1 MVYGSEST
9 TDCFFAL
16 IGHYLITGELAP
28 RELYGLLGLTGVA
41 FVIGGVEWWQIRRD
55 LRYRGLDEGVSVR
68 LADRASRKTNTVFL
82 AHERWLTFSRRYAT
96 WWQAILA
103 RFEKFESFFLDVTF
117 EGDGEKLQIK
127 ETRTEWLRNT
137 THFVIRK
144 DGRDVGTIRT
154 DAALRQQLRLQELL
168 LVSYADQAYQI
179 RSSTLTRKIGVY
191 QNGDC
196 IATGSRHGARLVFDC
211 DTNERLLAVA
221 SMIVF
226 RLVYSK

>member
-1 MVYGSEST
+1 MIQSLLLIIL
-9 TDCFFAL
+9 CFFAL
-16 IGHYLITGELAP
+16 IGHYLTTGELAP

-55 LRYRGLDEGVSVR
+55 LRYRGVEEGVSVR

-117 EGDGEKLQIK
+117 EGDGEQLQIK
-127 ETRTEWLRNT
+127 ETKTEWLRNT

-144 DGRDVGTIRT
+144 DGRDIGTIRT
-154 DAALRQQLRLQELL
+154 DAALRQQLQLKEVL
-168 LVSYADQAYQI
+168 LVSYAGQEYQI
-179 RSSTLTRKIGVY
+179 RSSTVTRKISVY

-196 IATGSRHGARLVFDC
+196 IASGSRHGAQLVFDC

>member
-1 MVYGSEST
+1 MVQSLLLIVL
-9 TDCFFAL
+9 CFFAL
-16 IGHYLITGELAP
+16 IGYYLMTGELAP

-117 EGDGEKLQIK
+117 EGDGEQLQIK
-127 ETRTEWLRNT
+127 ETRTEWLGNT

-154 DAALRQQLRLQELL
+154 DAALRQQLQLQEVL

>member
-1 MVYGSEST
+1 MVQSLLLIVL
-9 TDCFFAL
+9 CFLAL
-16 IGHYLITGELAP
+16 IGHYLMTGELAP

-55 LRYRGLDEGVSVR
+55 LRYRGVEEGISVR

-117 EGDGEKLQIK
+117 EGDGEQLQIK

-144 DGRDVGTIRT
+144 DGRDVGTIRN
-154 DAALRQQLRLQELL
+154 DAALRQQLQLHEVL
-168 LVSYADQAYQI
+168 LVSYAGQEYQI

-196 IATGSRHGARLVFDC
+196 IATGSRHGARLVFNC

>member
-1 MVYGSEST
+1 MVQSLLLIVL
-9 TDCFFAL
+9 CFFAL
-16 IGHYLITGELAP
+16 IGHYLMTGELAP

-96 WWQAILA
+96 WWQSILA

-117 EGDGEKLQIK
+117 EGDGEQLQIK
-127 ETRTEWLRNT
+127 ETKTEWLRNT

-144 DGRDVGTIRT
+144 DGRDIGTIRT
-154 DAALRQQLRLQELL
+154 DAALRQQLQLKEVL
-168 LVSYADQAYQI
+168 LVSYAGQEYQI

-196 IATGSRHGARLVFDC
+196 IATGSRHGAQLVFDC

>member
-1 MVYGSEST
+1 M
-9 TDCFFAL
+9 
-16 IGHYLITGELAP
+16 TGELAP

-41 FVIGGVEWWQIRRD
+41 LVIGGVEWWQIRCD
-55 LRYRGLDEGVSVR
+55 LLYRGVEEGVSVR
-68 LADRASRKTNTVFL
+68 LADRASRKMNTVFL

-117 EGDGEKLQIK
+117 EGDGEQLQIK
-127 ETRTEWLRNT
+127 ETKTEWLRNT

-154 DAALRQQLRLQELL
+154 DAALRQQLQLKEVL
-168 LVSYADQAYQI
+168 LVSYAGQKYQI
-179 RSSTLTRKIGVY
+179 RSSTVTRKIGVY

-196 IATGSRHGARLVFDC
+196 IATGSRHGAQLVFDC
-211 DTNERLLAVA
+211 DTKERLLAVA

>member
-1 MVYGSEST
+1 MVQSLLLIVL
-9 TDCFFAL
+9 CFLAL
-16 IGHYLITGELAP
+16 IGHYLMTGELAP

-55 LRYRGLDEGVSVR
+55 LRYRGVEEGISVR

-117 EGDGEKLQIK
+117 EGDGEQLQIK

-144 DGRDVGTIRT
+144 DGRDVGTIRN
-154 DAALRQQLRLQELL
+154 DAALRQQLQLQEVL
-168 LVSYADQAYQI
+168 LVSYAGQEYQI

-196 IATGSRHGARLVFDC
+196 IATGSRHGARLVFNC